1 MSVLFAATHPKRTSA
16 LILYGAMAR
25 PAWAPDN
32 PWGTRDEE
40 HSTVLRLI
48 EKHGEKAVRS
58 KSTRQASP
66 AMTNMCDGLDGTN
79 APPPA
84 QERR

>member
-25 PAWAPDN
+25 PAWAPDY
-32 PWGTRDEE
+32 PWGTRDED

-48 EKHGEKAVRS
+48 AW
-58 KSTRQASP
+58 
-66 AMTNMCDGLDGTN
+66 
-79 APPPA
+79 
-84 QERR
+84 RRRHLVKC